1 MTLGDAIRMTRQKAF
16 FTQQDFADKLNVAL
30 STVNRWELNKTKP
43 NMKAMKLIKAF
54 CDDNKLDY
62 AVIENEWLKSKTDKQ

>member
-1 MTLGDAIRMTRQKAF
+1 MTLGESIRMTRQKPF
-16 FTQQDFADKLNVAL
+16 L
-30 STVNRWELNKTKP
+30 LNKILR